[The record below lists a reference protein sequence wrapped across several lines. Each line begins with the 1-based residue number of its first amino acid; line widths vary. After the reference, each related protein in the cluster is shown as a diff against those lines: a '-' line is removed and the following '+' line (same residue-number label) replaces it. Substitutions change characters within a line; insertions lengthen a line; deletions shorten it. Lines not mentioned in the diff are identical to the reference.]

1 MLTRRIIP
9 CLDVANNQVV
19 KGIQF
24 KNHRIIGSI
33 VELAEKYNDQGADE
47 LVFYDIKASTNSKTV
62 SIDWI
67 AEVAKN
73 LSIPFC
79 VAGGINSVED
89 ARKILNAGA
98 DKISIN
104 TPAIINPQLITNLS
118 NEFGSQCVV
127 VGIDSFKNE
136 DTYLVYGKTGSEI
149 TAFNTELLT
158 RDWIIKA
165 QELGAGEI
173 VLNCMN
179 QDGVRKGFDISQLN
193 EFEGLLSVPLIA
205 SGGAGS
211 SNDFFELFDKTK
223 CSGGLAASIFHD
235 DIISIN
241 EVKED
246 LLTKGIN
253 IRNI

>member
-158 RDWIIKA
+158 RDWIIKV